1 MRRREFMLA
10 LGGAAATWPLAA
22 HAQQPGKM
30 PVIGVL
36 GASTAAA
43 AEPLTLAFNQ
53 RLRDHGWIEGKT
65 AVLEYRWGDGR
76 LDRYIELAGELV
88 RLKVDVIA
96 AAGTATAIAAKRAT
110 SVIPIVFAGATDPV
124 GVGLVASLAR
134 PGGNVTGVSS
144 QQVDLVGKRIELLRE
159 IIPGF
164 RQLAILV
171 NVENPNNVLES
182 REVQSA
188 ARTIGFEATPFEIRG
203 AKDIAPAF
211 AALKG
216 RADAVYIPPDAF
228 FITNR
233 SQVSALAL
241 DARVATIY
249 GFRED
254 VEAGGLLSYGPH
266 LPEIIR
272 RSADYVDKILRGAKA
287 GDIPVEQPT
296 KFELVVNLKTA
307 RALGLQRPDRWIA
320 RADEVI
326 E

>member
-1 MRRREFMLA
+1 M
-10 LGGAAATWPLAA
+10 
-22 HAQQPGKM
+22 
-30 PVIGVL
+30 
-36 GASTAAA
+36 
-43 AEPLTLAFNQ
+43 
-53 RLRDHGWIEGKT
+53 
-65 AVLEYRWGDGR
+65 
-76 LDRYIELAGELV
+76 
-88 RLKVDVIA
+88 DVIA

-296 KFELVVNLKTA
+296 KFELVGQPEDRAGA
-307 RALGLQRPDRWIA
+307 RPPTPRPVDRTRRRGDRVKRRELILALGAAMVAGPRSASAQRIPRIGCLASGSSESHGPFVAALQQGLAALGYVGGA
-320 RADEVI
+320 RRDLRSALGGRAARTPGAPRG
-326 E
+326 